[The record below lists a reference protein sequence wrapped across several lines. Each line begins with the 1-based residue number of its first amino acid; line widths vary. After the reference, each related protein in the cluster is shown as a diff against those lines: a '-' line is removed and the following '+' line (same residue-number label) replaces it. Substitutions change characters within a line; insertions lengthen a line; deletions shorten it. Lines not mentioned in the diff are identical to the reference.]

1 MLKLVDRYI
10 LKEITSPFLIG
21 LLVYTFVMLMN
32 EILISAELFITQNVP
47 FKTVINLLIYLVP
60 SILAFTLPMAVL
72 MGILAGFSRMSS
84 DYEIMALRSSGVS
97 LVRLLRPV
105 IIFSSIWFLVTLY
118 LTLWM
123 SPHYNHK
130 FIKTFNQVVISKTK
144 FQIKPREFYESIPN
158 MVIFIQDKF
167 PTGEWKNIFVNLS
180 NSPGTHRI
188 ILARK
193 GNLEINKEEQKAI
206 LNLQDGLI
214 HSYSIK
220 DPEKYSLTAFSN
232 FREELD
238 IKNLFVKVSREK
250 RVREKDIEELFSSI
264 RKMDK
269 TNSLYNSHLIEIHK
283 KFALPFACVI
293 FAFLGLPLGISVK
306 KGGRTIGF
314 TISLFFILI
323 YYIIITGGE
332 NLARDNKISPFL
344 GMWGANIIIGVFG
357 FILFY
362 SSLKELTFPPKFFS
376 KIRIFKNFALTSRN
390 IKNKKFINLKFPRL
404 FDRYIITRYIKIASL
419 VFFSILS
426 IFIIITF
433 FERIDNVYEH
443 KKSIFLLFQYIWYFI
458 PKIVYLILPVTALTS
473 VLLTFGL
480 LTKSNEIVAFKACGL
495 SIYRLILPV
504 IIIALIFS
512 GLSFIIQEKILP
524 YSNRKAEEIWD
535 KINDVPPRS
544 YRYLDRR
551 WVFGKTNRIYNY
563 TYFDPEDK
571 IFSKVSIFEL
581 DIKSW
586 SLKRRIFAQRG
597 VIKGNLLIL
606 RDAWLREFNREQSL
620 KFVESPNLKLL
631 TEETGDYFIK
641 EWKVPDQMNFFELKK
656 YIKELEDSGFETVK
670 FKVDL
675 NYKISFP
682 LVSLIITILAF
693 PFSFLMGKRGALY
706 GIGLSIALTLIYWS
720 MIGVFK
726 SLGYIEF
733 LPPFLSAWV
742 PNFIFL
748 FLGIY
753 LLFNIKT

>member
-1 MLKLVDRYI
+1 
-10 LKEITSPFLIG
+10 
-21 LLVYTFVMLMN
+21 
-32 EILISAELFITQNVP
+32 
-47 FKTVINLLIYLVP
+47 
-60 SILAFTLPMAVL
+60 
-72 MGILAGFSRMSS
+72 
-84 DYEIMALRSSGVS
+84 
-97 LVRLLRPV
+97 
-105 IIFSSIWFLVTLY
+105 
-118 LTLWM
+118 
-123 SPHYNHK
+123 
-130 FIKTFNQVVISKTK
+130 
-144 FQIKPREFYESIPN
+144 
-158 MVIFIQDKF
+158 
-167 PTGEWKNIFVNLS
+167 
-180 NSPGTHRI
+180 
-188 ILARK
+188 
-193 GNLEINKEEQKAI
+193 
-206 LNLQDGLI
+206 
-214 HSYSIK
+214 
-220 DPEKYSLTAFSN
+220 
-232 FREELD
+232 
-238 IKNLFVKVSREK
+238 
-250 RVREKDIEELFSSI
+250 
-264 RKMDK
+264 
-269 TNSLYNSHLIEIHK
+269 
-283 KFALPFACVI
+283 
-293 FAFLGLPLGISVK
+293 
-306 KGGRTIGF
+306 
-314 TISLFFILI
+314 
-323 YYIIITGGE
+323 
-332 NLARDNKISPFL
+332 
-344 GMWGANIIIGVFG
+344 
-357 FILFY
+357 
-362 SSLKELTFPPKFFS
+362 
-376 KIRIFKNFALTSRN
+376 
-390 IKNKKFINLKFPRL
+390 
-404 FDRYIITRYIKIASL
+404 
-419 VFFSILS
+419 
-426 IFIIITF
+426 
-433 FERIDNVYEH
+433 
-443 KKSIFLLFQYIWYFI
+443 LLFQYIWYFI